1 MLNFFICVIFY
12 DVHSLW
18 LPATHICRR
27 HLFYYLFCFLLSDF
41 LFFNIFDITILAAII
56 TIPVNILLLIVIS
69 YFKKKSY
76 YKQMYLFVY
85 TVFYKIYCS
94 INKFTCSKIYIFFYR
109 SSHLSVIVPGISIS
123 YPSLPIFILLNYPKK
138 TKS

>member
-1 MLNFFICVIFY
+1 MLNFFICFYLY

-94 INKFTCSKIYIFFYR
+94 INKFTCSKYISFLSILSSVCNRTRHQHILSLSSYFYTVE
-109 SSHLSVIVPGISIS
+109 LS
-123 YPSLPIFILLNYPKK
+123 
-138 TKS
+138 